1 MTTESMVTQDNSD
14 RTFEE
19 FYGREYCGENTV
31 TRFNFT
37 MGIILGIWFFLLL
50 AIALFLTVSSP
61 NFSDSGLLI
70 FLFLAGGIPIVTF
83 FITSL
88 YCFLQYRYYKK
99 VTLTEVQTVIPHMK
113 DRFNTGNYHRLFF
126 DVTVDGVTKEVHT
139 QKVLHTTDCA
149 KFSNTPHLAGF
160 DEKHDKWILI
170 R

>member
-37 MGIILGIWFFLLL
+37 M
-50 AIALFLTVSSP
+50 AIAFGILVIVLPTMLLFLTVGIPSES
-61 NFSDSGLLI
+61 FDSDLLISGL
-70 FLFLAGGIPIVTF
+70 FWVGIPEVALL
-83 FITSL
+83 ITAI

-113 DRFNTGNYHRLFF
+113 DRFNTGNYHRLF
-126 DVTVDGVTKEVHT
+126 
-139 QKVLHTTDCA
+139 LML
-149 KFSNTPHLAGF
+149 P
-160 DEKHDKWILI
+160 
-170 R
+170 